1 MKKIINTPLAPAP
14 IGPYSQ
20 AVLVNNMLYTSGQ
33 IAINP
38 ATNELVLETI
48 EAETHRVMQNLQEV
62 LKAAEM
68 TFENV
73 VKSTIFIADMNQFA
87 QINSVYA
94 QYFDENTAPA
104 RETVQVSCLPK
115 KVNIEI
121 SMIAIK

>member
-48 EAETHRVMQNLQEV
+48 EAETHQIMQNLQEV

-73 VKSTIFIADMNQFA
+73 VKSTIFIADMNQFT